1 MSDLVSRRHLVMS
14 IGSATLLIGSSV
26 PAIATAEP
34 TLPVISQ
41 PPSRDEAAFI
51 KRAFEMRTLAVER
64 GDRPYG
70 AVVVRDDEI
79 IGQAGSRVTLDHDPT
94 AHAELLAIRDAGRR
108 VQDSNLRGAILYSSF
123 RPCPMCEAAAYWA
136 GIGKMIY
143 GQNADDAGAP
153 ALCR

>member
-1 MSDLVSRRHLVMS
+1 MSNLVSRRHLIMS
-14 IGSATLLIGSSV
+14 IGSTTFLIGSSI
-26 PAIATAEP
+26 PAIAASQP
-34 TLPVISQ
+34 RKPIVQ
-41 PPSRDEAAFI
+41 PPSPDEAAFI

-70 AVVVRDDEI
+70 AVVARDNEI
-79 IGQAGSRVTLDHDPT
+79 IGQAGSQVTIDHDPT

-108 VQDSNLRGAILYSSF
+108 VKDSNLRGAILYSSF